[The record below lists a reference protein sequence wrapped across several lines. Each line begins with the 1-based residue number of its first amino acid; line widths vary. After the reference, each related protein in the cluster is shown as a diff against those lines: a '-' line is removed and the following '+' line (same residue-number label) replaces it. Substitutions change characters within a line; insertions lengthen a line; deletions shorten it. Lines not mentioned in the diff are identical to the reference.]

1 MSVRDTKYIQI
12 YNECKRHKMYSSIMN
27 VRDTKC
33 IQIYYKCKRHKMYS
47 NI

>member
-1 MSVRDTKYIQI
+1 MYKETQNVFKYKI
-12 YNECKRHKMYSSIMN
+12 N

-33 IQIYYKCKRHKMYS
+33 IQIYKECKRHKLYS